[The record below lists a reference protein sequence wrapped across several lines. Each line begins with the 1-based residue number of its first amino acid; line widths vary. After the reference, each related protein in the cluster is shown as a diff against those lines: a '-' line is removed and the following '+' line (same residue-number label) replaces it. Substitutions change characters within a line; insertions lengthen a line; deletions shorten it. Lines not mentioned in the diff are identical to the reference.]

1 LTDPIV
7 QHVRVAAGRWKAFKH
22 WQEGNV
28 HIRGYGMKEA
38 MAAIVLAGTLYRMKR
53 LKVLR

>member
-1 LTDPIV
+1 MTDPIV